1 MKLLGIVVTY
11 FPKADELIQNINTY
25 IEEVDCL
32 IIWENTPDKDI
43 LYKRDTIEKLYS
55 GKIIF
60 SGTGKNEGIGAALN
74 FAAKHTL
81 NNNFTHLL
89 TLDQDSFFEAGML
102 SKFKQM
108 ISKLKKEDIGAY
120 GVNYSS
126 NSILA
131 YKDNAS
137 HSLCV
142 NECITSGTIYPTY
155 LFKENIYFNEKM
167 FIDAVDFEFCY
178 RLKKKYSK
186 KTIIITNII
195 LQHELGYHDDTIF
208 SRWVSSYSAFRT
220 YYLIRNQLYIWRHYS
235 DLYGNY
241 RKYFFVKNYVVLRV
255 LNILISEKD
264 KKKKLESIYK
274 GLKDGFKNKWE

>member
-1 MKLLGIVVTY
+1 MNLLGIVVTY
-11 FPKADELIQNINTY
+11 FPETDELLENITSY
-25 IEEVDCL
+25 IDEVDHL
-32 IIWENTPDKDI
+32 IIWENTPCDEIDYN
-43 LYKRDTIEKLYS
+43 L
-55 GKIIF
+55 
-60 SGTGKNEGIGAALN
+60 SGTFSNMSNITILTKNKNVGIGEALN
-74 FAAKHTL
+74 NAAK
-81 NNNFTHLL
+81 FAIKQGYTHLL
-89 TLDQDSFFEAGML
+89 TMDQDSFFEAGML

-137 HSLCV
+137 HSLFV

-255 LNILISEKD
+255 LNVLISEKD

>member
-1 MKLLGIVVTY
+1 MRLLAVVVSY
-11 FPKADELIQNINTY
+11 KPN
-25 IEEVDCL
+25 IEEFEKNISTYVADIDHL
-32 IIWENTPDKDI
+32 IIWENTPCDEIDYN
-43 LYKRDTIEKLYS
+43 L
-55 GKIIF
+55 
-60 SGTGKNEGIGAALN
+60 SGTFSNMSNITILTKNKNVGIGEALN
-74 FAAKHTL
+74 NAAK
-81 NNNFTHLL
+81 FAIKQGYTHLL
-89 TLDQDSFFEAGML
+89 TMDQDSFFEAGML
-102 SKFKQM
+102 SKFKQV

-195 LQHELGYHDDTIF
+195 LQHELGYHDNTIF

>member
-1 MKLLGIVVTY
+1 MRLLAVVVSY
-11 FPKADELIQNINTY
+11 KPN
-25 IEEVDCL
+25 IEEFEKNISTYVADVDHL
-32 IIWENTPDKDI
+32 IIWENTPCDEIYYNLSD
-43 LYKRDTIEKLYS
+43 
-55 GKIIF
+55 IF
-60 SGTGKNEGIGAALN
+60 SNMSNITILTKNKNVGIGEALN
-74 FAAKHTL
+74 NAAK
-81 NNNFTHLL
+81 FAIKQGYTHLL
-89 TLDQDSFFEAGML
+89 TMDQDSFFEAGML

-126 NSILA
+126 NNILA
-131 YKDNAS
+131 YNDNAS
-137 HSLCV
+137 HSLYV

-274 GLKDGFKNKWE
+274 GLKDGFKNKCE

>member
-1 MKLLGIVVTY
+1 MRLLAVVVSY
-11 FPKADELIQNINTY
+11 KPN
-25 IEEVDCL
+25 IEEFEKNISTYVADIDHL
-32 IIWENTPDKDI
+32 IIWENTPCDEIDYN
-43 LYKRDTIEKLYS
+43 L
-55 GKIIF
+55 
-60 SGTGKNEGIGAALN
+60 SGTFSNMSNITILTKNKNVGIGEALN
-74 FAAKHTL
+74 NAAKFAIKQGYTY
-81 NNNFTHLL
+81 LL
-89 TLDQDSFFEAGML
+89 TMDQDSFFEAGML

>member
-1 MKLLGIVVTY
+1 M
-11 FPKADELIQNINTY
+11 
-25 IEEVDCL
+25 
-32 IIWENTPDKDI
+32 
-43 LYKRDTIEKLYS
+43 
-55 GKIIF
+55 
-60 SGTGKNEGIGAALN
+60 
-74 FAAKHTL
+74 
-81 NNNFTHLL
+81 
-89 TLDQDSFFEAGML
+89 DQDSFFEAGML

-178 RLKKKYSK
+178 RLKKKYRK

-235 DLYGNY
+235 DMYGNY